1 MQTQHTEQ
9 SQGTEGTPPPK
20 RQKGDVDLGC
30 VDGGK
35 IDGPTNGPAG
45 DWPRIGAV
53 VGIQYTEGVYRGVV
67 KARRYRKKVLEVSVN
82 FPIDNDT
89 LWCKM
94 DEVTAAPDSDFVKK

>member
-1 MQTQHTEQ
+1 M
-9 SQGTEGTPPPK
+9 
-20 RQKGDVDLGC
+20 
-30 VDGGK
+30 
-35 IDGPTNGPAG
+35 
-45 DWPRIGAV
+45 